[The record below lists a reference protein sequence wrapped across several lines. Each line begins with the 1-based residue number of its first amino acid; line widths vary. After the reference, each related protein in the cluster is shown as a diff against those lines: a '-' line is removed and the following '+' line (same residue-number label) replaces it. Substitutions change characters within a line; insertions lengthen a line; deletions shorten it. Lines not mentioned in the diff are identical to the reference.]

1 MDDVTRFNDD
11 EAYYAD
17 RSYLSNSSLKLMRKS
32 PTKFYLWTQGK
43 WSWPGASYFDVG
55 QALHSMFL
63 EGKDIS
69 VKWNG
74 TRRGN
79 DYKEFKAEH
88 SDKLVLPNKDYDC
101 VQGMYDKLS
110 KVDQVMDLM
119 GFDFKPEVPGVMEWS
134 LESGEIVKLKGKADS
149 IVEGVNG
156 KYLVD
161 LKTTAKPLDEWV
173 RNAKWM
179 YAQQAYLYS
188 EIFDCVEF
196 YFLVIEKEFPYE
208 VGIYKA
214 SDAFLEFGAREL
226 DKSIN
231 LYEKLFLN
239 GEFRPYYA
247 HVGEL

>member
-1 MDDVTRFNDD
+1 MDILEKFNDD

-32 PTKFYLWTQGK
+32 PTKFHLWRQGK

-69 VKWNG
+69 VKWGG

-88 SDKLVLPNKDYDC
+88 AGKLVLPTRDYDC
-101 VQGMYDKLS
+101 VQGMHDKLM
-110 KVDQVMDLM
+110 KVDQVTDLM
-119 GFDFKPEVPGVMEWS
+119 GFDFQAEVPGVMEYS

-149 IVEGVNG
+149 IIEEGG
-156 KYLVD
+156 KRYLVD

-173 RNAKWM
+173 RNDKWM
-179 YAQQAYLYS
+179 YSQQAYLYS
-188 EIFDCVEF
+188 EIFNCEDF

-214 SDAFLEFGAREL
+214 SDLFLGFGASEL

>member
-1 MDDVTRFNDD
+1 
-11 EAYYAD
+11 
-17 RSYLSNSSLKLMRKS
+17 
-32 PTKFYLWTQGK
+32 
-43 WSWPGASYFDVG
+43 
-55 QALHSMFL
+55 
-63 EGKDIS
+63 
-69 VKWNG
+69 
-74 TRRGN
+74 
-79 DYKEFKAEH
+79 
-88 SDKLVLPNKDYDC
+88 
-101 VQGMYDKLS
+101 MYDKLC
-110 KVDQVMDLM
+110 KVDEVIELM

-134 LESGEIVKLKGKADS
+134 LESGEVVKLKGKADS
-149 IVEGVNG
+149 IIEGANG

-179 YAQQAYLYS
+179 YAQQAYLYA
-188 EIFDCVEF
+188 EIFDCAEF

>member
-17 RSYLSNSSLKLMRKS
+17 RSYLSNSSLKLMTKS
-32 PTKFYLWTQGK
+32 PTKFHLWRQGK
-43 WSWPGASYFDVG
+43 WSWPSASYFDVG
-55 QALHSMFL
+55 SALHSLFL

-69 VKWNG
+69 IKWDG

-79 DYKEFKAEH
+79 DYKEFKALH
-88 SDKLVLPNKDYDC
+88 SDKLVLPNKDYAC
-101 VQGMYDKLS
+101 VQGMYEKLQ
-110 KVDQVMDLM
+110 KVSEVTDLM
-119 GFDFKPEVPGVMEWS
+119 GFDFTPEVPGVMEWS
-134 LESGEIVKLKGKADS
+134 LESGEVVKLKGKADS
-149 IVEGVNG
+149 IVEEGG
-156 KYLVD
+156 RRYLVD
-161 LKTTAKPLDEWV
+161 LKTTAKPLEEWS

-188 EIFDCVEF
+188 EIFNCDEF

-214 SDAFLEFGAREL
+214 SQSFLNLGAMEL
-226 DKSIN
+226 QKSIN

-247 HVGEL
+247 IVGEL

>member
-17 RSYLSNSSLKLMRKS
+17 RSYLSNSSLKLMTKS
-32 PTKFYLWTQGK
+32 PTKFHLWRQGK
-43 WSWPGASYFDVG
+43 WSWPSASYFDVG
-55 QALHSMFL
+55 SALHSLFL

-69 VKWNG
+69 VKWDG

-79 DYKEFKAEH
+79 DYKEFKALH
-88 SDKLVLPNKDYDC
+88 SDKLVLPSKDYAC
-101 VQGMYDKLS
+101 VQGMYEKLQ
-110 KVDQVMDLM
+110 KVSEVTDLM
-119 GFDFKPEVPGVMEWS
+119 GFDFTPEVPGVMEWS
-134 LESGEIVKLKGKADS
+134 LESGEVVKLKGKADS
-149 IVEGVNG
+149 IVEEGG
-156 KYLVD
+156 RKYLVD
-161 LKTTAKPLDEWV
+161 LKTTAKPLEEWS

-188 EIFDCVEF
+188 EIFDCDEF

-214 SDAFLEFGAREL
+214 SENFLNFGAMQL
-226 DKSIN
+226 HNSIN

-247 HVGEL
+247 IVGEL